1 MELILAPCLSTFA
14 AMRYFGAQR
23 IDPHDVMPA
32 AKAMERLAAKAGLP
46 TSLYLPDTGIG
57 MNSVAVDRRADG
69 GVLLTNLPI
78 NNFHR
83 FADYEDWLDFYSS
96 FYPPEEEREE
106 IYRLDDCY
114 AYCSP

>member
-1 MELILAPCLSTFA
+1 
-14 AMRYFGAQR
+14 MRYFDAQG
-23 IDPHDVMPA
+23 IDLHDILPV
-32 AKAMERLAAKAGLP
+32 AKAMEWLAAKAGLP

-83 FADYEDWLDFYSS
+83 FADYEEWWDFYSS
-96 FYPPEEEREE
+96 FYPTEEERKD
-106 IYRLDDCY
+106 IYRLDDYY
-114 AYCSP
+114 ASCSP